1 MMKIHL
7 GKEIESIAKERG
19 LSQSKVADL
28 IGEKQQ
34 NVGNDYKKESL
45 PMEKILQYSKAL
57 NKNFVAYYYDEEPLK
72 TFRDREFADL
82 REKINTLQARLDQAE
97 NLLTSKDEII
107 SAQKELI
114 ETQRKLIEMKQ

>member
-1 MMKIHL
+1 MLVHIGNIIKEEAKKQRISQAQIAEKI
-7 GKEIESIAKERG
+7 KAKNP
-19 LSQSKVADL
+19 
-28 IGEKQQ
+28 Q
-34 NVGNDYKKESL
+34 NVDYDFGRESL